1 MKKYIR
7 KALILFVACIVLF
20 ATLDFIFRE
29 LRPVAY
35 YIGQGVVF
43 TALVIILDRRAAVG
57 HSAKAAC
64 FKCEITHKEHL
75 TPSDTG
81 FLASQRL

>member
-7 KALILFVACIVLF
+7 KALILFVACIVLY

-35 YIGQGVVF
+35 YIDQGVVF
-43 TALVIILDRRAAVG
+43 TALVIVLDYFEDKRRN
-57 HSAKAAC
+57 SK
-64 FKCEITHKEHL
+64 KN
-75 TPSDTG
+75 
-81 FLASQRL
+81 R

>member
-29 LRPVAY
+29 LKPVIHY
-35 YIGQGVVF
+35 LSQGAVF
-43 TALVIILDRRAAVG
+43 TALIIILNYFEDKRRNSKKNREG
-57 HSAKAAC
+57 S
-64 FKCEITHKEHL
+64 
-75 TPSDTG
+75 S
-81 FLASQRL
+81 

>member
-1 MKKYIR
+1 MTKYIR

-35 YIGQGVVF
+35 YIGQGVVLRISVG
-43 TALVIILDRRAAVG
+43 TQRRKG
-57 HSAKAAC
+57 SP
-64 FKCEITHKEHL
+64 FKEMK
-75 TPSDTG
+75 
-81 FLASQRL
+81 QK

>member
-35 YIGQGVVF
+35 YIGQGAVF
-43 TALVIILDRRAAVG
+43 TALIIILNYFEDKRRN
-57 HSAKAAC
+57 
-64 FKCEITHKEHL
+64 
-75 TPSDTG
+75 
-81 FLASQRL
+81 

>member
-29 LRPVAY
+29 LKPVIHY
-35 YIGQGVVF
+35 LSQGAVF
-43 TALVIILDRRAAVG
+43 TALIIILNYFEDKRRN
-57 HSAKAAC
+57 SK
-64 FKCEITHKEHL
+64 KNREDYIMK
-75 TPSDTG
+75 
-81 FLASQRL
+81 

>member
-7 KALILFVACIVLF
+7 KALILFVACIAIY

-43 TALVIILDRRAAVG
+43 TALVIVLDYFEDKR
-57 HSAKAAC
+57 K
-64 FKCEITHKEHL
+64 
-75 TPSDTG
+75 
-81 FLASQRL
+81 

>member
-1 MKKYIR
+1 MKKKIR
-7 KALILFVACIVLF
+7 KALILFVACIILF
-20 ATLDFIFRE
+20 ATLDFTFRE
-29 LRPVAY
+29 LRPVTY

-43 TALVIILDRRAAVG
+43 TALVIVLDRRAAVG

-75 TPSDTG
+75 MPSDTG

>member
-29 LRPVAY
+29 LKPVIHY
-35 YIGQGVVF
+35 LSQGAVF
-43 TALVIILDRRAAVG
+43 TALIIILNYFEDKRRNSKKNREG
-57 HSAKAAC
+57 HIMK
-64 FKCEITHKEHL
+64 
-75 TPSDTG
+75 
-81 FLASQRL
+81 

>member
-29 LRPVAY
+29 LKPVIHY
-35 YIGQGVVF
+35 LSQGAVF
-43 TALVIILDRRAAVG
+43 TALIIILNYFEDKRRN
-57 HSAKAAC
+57 SKR
-64 FKCEITHKEHL
+64 K
-75 TPSDTG
+75 
-81 FLASQRL
+81 R

>member
-7 KALILFVACIVLF
+7 KALILFVACIAIY

-29 LRPVAY
+29 LRPVTY
-35 YIGQGVVF
+35 YLGQGVVF
-43 TALVIILDRRAAVG
+43 TALVIVLDRRAAVG

-64 FKCEITHKEHL
+64 FK
-75 TPSDTG
+75 
-81 FLASQRL
+81 

>member
-7 KALILFVACIVLF
+7 KALILFVACIAIY

-43 TALVIILDRRAAVG
+43 TALIIILNYFEDKRRN
-57 HSAKAAC
+57 SK
-64 FKCEITHKEHL
+64 KK
-75 TPSDTG
+75 
-81 FLASQRL
+81 R

>member
-29 LRPVAY
+29 LKPVIHY
-35 YIGQGVVF
+35 LSQGAVF
-43 TALVIILDRRAAVG
+43 TALIIILNYFENKRRN
-57 HSAKAAC
+57 SK
-64 FKCEITHKEHL
+64 KK
-75 TPSDTG
+75 
-81 FLASQRL
+81 R

>member
-29 LRPVAY
+29 LKPVIHY
-35 YIGQGVVF
+35 LSQGAVF
-43 TALVIILDRRAAVG
+43 TALVIVLDYFEDKR
-57 HSAKAAC
+57 K
-64 FKCEITHKEHL
+64 
-75 TPSDTG
+75 
-81 FLASQRL
+81 

>member
-7 KALILFVACIVLF
+7 KALILFVACIAIY

-43 TALVIILDRRAAVG
+43 TALIIILNYFEDKRRN
-57 HSAKAAC
+57 
-64 FKCEITHKEHL
+64 
-75 TPSDTG
+75 
-81 FLASQRL
+81 